1 VSFELT
7 IAGVSAITDADLT
20 KYKVAIAA
28 TIENV
33 DPSQIEITANSARLR
48 RLTDSVVLEVT
59 TSSPTA
65 EIADLVENAL
75 SATNFA
81 SELSTELSTRSITA
95 SLTIDAT
102 TISKTNPN
110 TTGVFASD
118 ESPSES
124 DGIST
129 GVIVGIAIGILVFVA
144 IIAMFACKPSKK
156 SNVGTPE
163 AGSVAQTKVVV
174 AQQPESNV

>member
-1 VSFELT
+1 M
-7 IAGVSAITDADLT
+7 
-20 KYKVAIAA
+20 
-28 TIENV
+28 
-33 DPSQIEITANSARLR
+33 R
-48 RLTDSVVLEVT
+48 RLTDSAVLEVT

-81 SELSTELSTRSITA
+81 SELSTELSARSITA

-102 TISKTNPN
+102 TISKTNLTTGPFV
-110 TTGVFASD
+110 TTGVFGSD
-118 ESPSES
+118 ETSSES

-156 SNVGTPE
+156 SNAGTPE